1 MDNRR
6 VERPNLISLAQD
18 IWKHPKAVIRQ
29 VVDYDPWF
37 GQKEIILILSGVSG
51 LLALPQGLDM
61 MLLEIVLNLI
71 VQILTIYS
79 MAWLLWI
86 TGKPLGGK
94 ATMVEL
100 CAAMI
105 WPMIPAIWGTLFVIP
120 LLGVEPWEF
129 IVQGVFYLYSFHIMV
144 HTVAEV
150 QEFNEWR
157 SFWNQLLALIL
168 SLLPFLF
175 FWRDISTAISNFSNL
190 HF

>member
-1 MDNRR
+1 M
-6 VERPNLISLAQD
+6 ERPNLIHLAQD
-18 IWKHPKAVIRQ
+18 IWRQPEAVVRQ
-29 VVDYDPWF
+29 VVEYDPWF
-37 GQKEIILILSGVSG
+37 GQKEILLILAGVSG
-51 LLALPQGLDM
+51 LLALPSGLDM

-71 VQILTIYS
+71 VQVVTIYS

-94 ATMVEL
+94 ATIAEL
-100 CAAMI
+100 CAAMV
-105 WPMIPAIWGTLFVIP
+105 WPMIPAIWGTLFTIP
-120 LLGVEPWEF
+120 LLNVEPWEI

-150 QEFNEWR
+150 QAFSKWR

-168 SLLPFLF
+168 SLLPFLY
-175 FWRDISTAISNFSNL
+175 FWRDISAAINNLTSL